1 MQYPLE
7 PFKMTDKSKWAS
19 HVLDDEDVPINDV
32 FKYHREILRKRGFTE
47 YEVKIFNKELKSLIA
62 KRFSI

>member
-1 MQYPLE
+1 
-7 PFKMTDKSKWAS
+7 MTDKSKWAS